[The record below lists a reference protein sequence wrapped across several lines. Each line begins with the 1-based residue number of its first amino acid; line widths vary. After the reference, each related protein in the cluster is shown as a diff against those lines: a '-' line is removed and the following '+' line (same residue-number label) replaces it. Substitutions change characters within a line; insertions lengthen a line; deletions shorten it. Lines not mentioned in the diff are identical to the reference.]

1 VIWFPFSLNERNE
14 MWCCISLSQDNAG
27 GGMVSRMLPGSG
39 AAGDGGGMAMRDAD
53 AENDSRSGSDHLD
66 AMSAGGAEDDDDA
79 EPGNPR
85 KRKKRYHRHTPQQI
99 QKLEA

>member
-1 VIWFPFSLNERNE
+1 MNETKRNE
-14 MWCCISLSQDNAG
+14 MWRCIVCLSQDNAG
-27 GGMVSRMLPGSG
+27 GGGMVGRMLPGGAGAG
-39 AAGDGGGMAMRDAD
+39 AADGGGMMMGRDAD

-66 AMSAGGAEDDDDA
+66 AMSAGGAEDEDDA

-99 QKLEA
+99 QELEA

>member
-1 VIWFPFSLNERNE
+1 MKCGVVY
-14 MWCCISLSQDNAG
+14 LSQDNAG
-27 GGMVSRMLPGSG
+27 GGMVGQMLPVGG
-39 AAGDGGGMAMRDAD
+39 APADGGMARDAAD

-66 AMSAGGAEDDDDA
+66 AMSAGAGAEDEDDA

-99 QKLEA
+99 QELEA

>member
-1 VIWFPFSLNERNE
+1 MKCGVV
-14 MWCCISLSQDNAG
+14 CLSQDNAG
-27 GGMVSRMLPGSG
+27 GGMVGRMLPG
-39 AAGDGGGMAMRDAD
+39 GGGMAMRDAAD